1 MTEEEKKKLAEEAA
15 RNAAEIATRAAMQER
30 ERASGIRAAC
40 RAAQL
45 DEVYTEKLITDG
57 VSLVEARGL
66 AMGELEKRTAV
77 QLVKPRIEVGVTDG
91 DKYNAQVRGWL
102 LEKSGHMEEAL
113 KCRELAKAGK
123 LSPQHAKLFADVD
136 VDGGELRGMSLLDLG
151 KDVLERQG
159 QRTRGVAPP
168 EMAKRMLLG
177 QQFMYT
183 ERAAGF
189 APSSDFSVLY
199 ENVMHKML
207 LGAYLLAETTW
218 QRICKTE
225 SVPDFRLS
233 NRFRVGSF
241 GTMDVVKENEEY
253 KNKTMPDGL
262 KTAISTQT
270 YGNIIGLSRQ
280 SIIND
285 DMGANAD
292 MAVRF
297 GQGFKLTLEKA
308 FYDMLALNAGMG
320 PTMSDSNPFFHASRA
335 NINATG
341 SALSVAGLDADRVV
355 LKRQKDISNN
365 QYLSLLPKV
374 ILVATEL
381 GNQARRLNTA
391 PYDTDTA
398 GKFQLPN
405 LVLSLFKDV
414 VDSPWLSGTRRYIFA
429 DPGIAPA
436 FVMAFLQGSG
446 EAPFLEQQLGWRTDG
461 IEWKARLDAQVQ
473 AFDPKGAVTNAGT

>member
-1 MTEEEKKKLAEEAA
+1 
-15 RNAAEIATRAAMQER
+15 
-30 ERASGIRAAC
+30 
-40 RAAQL
+40 
-45 DEVYTEKLITDG
+45 
-57 VSLVEARGL
+57 
-66 AMGELEKRTAV
+66 
-77 QLVKPRIEVGVTDG
+77 
-91 DKYNAQVRGWL
+91 
-102 LEKSGHMEEAL
+102 
-113 KCRELAKAGK
+113 
-123 LSPQHAKLFADVD
+123 
-136 VDGGELRGMSLLDLG
+136 
-151 KDVLERQG
+151 
-159 QRTRGVAPP
+159 
-168 EMAKRMLLG
+168 
-177 QQFMYT
+177 MYT